1 MRALITHKNA
11 LDTNQ
16 SGARNI
22 EAIRGMAW
30 IYHPELLA
38 TPVPRYTSFP
48 TAAEFGD
55 DVGPEDMV
63 QAIGGIAGRAAIS
76 LYVHIPYCREICWY
90 CGCNTGA
97 ANRAHRLAAYLERLE
112 DEIRLYARYL
122 DPSVRVGRI
131 AFGGGSPN
139 AVSPHQFD
147 RLVATL
153 KGAFDCRD
161 AVLSAEVD
169 PRGFD
174 AGWADAIG
182 RNGVSRVSLGV
193 QTLSPAIQ
201 AAIGRVQPTTIIEN
215 TVALLRAAGIGSINF
230 DLMYGLPGQ
239 SEADLED
246 TLSGCLQMAPE
257 RFAVFGYA
265 HVPQMLPRQRCID
278 ATALPD
284 GETRFAHAALAN
296 ARLKAA
302 GYDQIGFDH
311 FARPDDAIALATRA
325 GTLRRNFQGFTED
338 PADVLLG
345 IGASAIS
352 AFPDRLLQN
361 EKTTG
366 RWGMS
371 VAAGLFAIS
380 RGVRRTRDDQRRA
393 RAIESLLC
401 RGHADLSGLN
411 VPYLHR
417 RLSPFEAHGL
427 VGWEGATLRTSEDA
441 TPYAR
446 GIAAALDPYRQQ
458 SALVFSSAV

>member
-1 MRALITHKNA
+1 
-11 LDTNQ
+11 
-16 SGARNI
+16 
-22 EAIRGMAW
+22 MAW
-30 IYHPELLA
+30 TYHPELLA

-48 TAAEFGD
+48 TAAEFRD

-63 QAIGGIAGRAAIS
+63 EAIGEIAGRAAIS

-97 ANRAHRLAAYLERLE
+97 ANRAQRLAAYLERLE
-112 DEIRLYARYL
+112 QEILLFARYL

-139 AVSPHQFD
+139 AISPSQFD

-153 KGAFDCRD
+153 RQAFDCRD

-174 AGWADAIG
+174 AGWADAIR

-201 AAIGRVQPTTIIEN
+201 AAIGRVQPKEMIDE
-215 TVALLRAAGIGSINF
+215 TVALLRAAGVGSINF

-239 SEADLED
+239 TDHDLED
-246 TLSGCLQMAPE
+246 TLAGCLQLAPE

-265 HVPQMLPRQRCID
+265 HVPQMLPRQRRID
-278 ATALPD
+278 AGALPD
-284 GETRFAHAALAN
+284 GAQRFAHAALAN
-296 ARLKAA
+296 ARLTSA

-311 FARPDDAIALATRA
+311 FARPSDAIAIAAKA

-352 AFPDRLLQN
+352 SFPP
-361 EKTTG
+361 
-366 RWGMS
+366 
-371 VAAGLFAIS
+371 ACF
-380 RGVRRTRDDQRRA
+380 RTKRIPD
-393 RAIESLLC
+393 
-401 RGHADLSGLN
+401 
-411 VPYLHR
+411 
-417 RLSPFEAHGL
+417 
-427 VGWEGATLRTSEDA
+427 VGA
-441 TPYAR
+441 
-446 GIAAALDPYRQQ
+446 
-458 SALVFSSAV
+458 